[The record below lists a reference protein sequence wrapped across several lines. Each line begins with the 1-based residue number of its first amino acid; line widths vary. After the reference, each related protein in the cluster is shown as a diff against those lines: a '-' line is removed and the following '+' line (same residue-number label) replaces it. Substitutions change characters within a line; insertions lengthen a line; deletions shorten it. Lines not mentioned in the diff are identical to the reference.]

1 MSTATMKKKEAR
13 DGRSMLWRSPEI
25 TTFAVKESVLGTNY
39 VEIDTADDGG
49 SLDLSLAEAEALYA
63 QLGEAIA
70 YLKSK

>member
-1 MSTATMKKKEAR
+1 MSTKTMKKEAK

-25 TTFAVKESVLGTNY
+25 ATFAVRESVLGTNY
-39 VEIDTADDGG
+39 VEIDSNADGG
-49 SLDLSLAEAEALYA
+49 PLDISLAEAEALYA